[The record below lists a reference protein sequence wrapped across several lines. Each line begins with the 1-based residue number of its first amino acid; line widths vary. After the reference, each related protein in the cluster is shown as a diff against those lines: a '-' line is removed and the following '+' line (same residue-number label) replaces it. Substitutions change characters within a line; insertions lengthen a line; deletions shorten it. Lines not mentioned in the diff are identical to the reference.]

1 MKNGRL
7 ILAEAGRTEYTIVIP
22 EDASEAVEYAAVE
35 LKQFLKEISDAD
47 FPVMPEENNFSESQ

>member
-22 EDASEAVEYAAVE
+22 EDASEAGEYAAGE
-35 LKQFLKEISDAD
+35 LKQFLK
-47 FPVMPEENNFSESQ
+47 